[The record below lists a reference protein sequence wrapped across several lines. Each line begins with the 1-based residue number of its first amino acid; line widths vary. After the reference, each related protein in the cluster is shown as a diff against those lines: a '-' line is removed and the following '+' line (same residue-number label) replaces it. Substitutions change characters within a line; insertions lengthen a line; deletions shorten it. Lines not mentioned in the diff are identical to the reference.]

1 MNAMASSSLKA
12 NAYVLCV
19 SAWDLCLAALTNIY
33 PGHASQQ
40 TPRTHRHELQL
51 GGNLQQHNISAN
63 RSITGA
69 AGAE

>member
-1 MNAMASSSLKA
+1 MIKLAPSSNKPNAK
-12 NAYVLCV
+12 CI
-19 SAWDLCLAALTNIY
+19 SAWDQGLAALTNIY

-40 TPRTHRHELQL
+40 TPRTHRHEPQL

>member
-1 MNAMASSSLKA
+1 MIKLAPLSNKPNAKCISAS
-12 NAYVLCV
+12 
-19 SAWDLCLAALTNIY
+19 DLGLAALTNIY